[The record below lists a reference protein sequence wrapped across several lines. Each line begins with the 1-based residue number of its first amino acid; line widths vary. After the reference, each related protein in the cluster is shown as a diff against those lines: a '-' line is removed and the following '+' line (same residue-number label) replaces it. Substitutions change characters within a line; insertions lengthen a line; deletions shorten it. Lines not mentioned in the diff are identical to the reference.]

1 MPKCILIEMMN
12 LKEYYKNR
20 IDEYTLLRKTDTR
33 RLLLLSI
40 LRLLVF
46 VGGLTVSWIL
56 FRHNSYLGAAGIL
69 LSVVLFAGLL
79 KAYSKVSLR
88 RDFNSNMI
96 TVNSNELSAV
106 TGDISH
112 FNGGNKHIDP
122 AHDFSHDI
130 DLFGTNSL
138 FQYLNRTFSDI
149 GSDTLAGW
157 LKSPFEAAKDFQRRK
172 PAIEELVDH
181 IPWRHKFIATGM
193 INMTSGR
200 ENDALFTWFR
210 EKPLFACKKGL
221 RILVYLMPGL
231 TIASLFLLIMG
242 WLHYSVFTFLFL
254 TNLLLISLNLG
265 KINRVHEV
273 VSKRFSYLLTIE
285 KLIRHITDEKFNTD
299 YLLEIKNSFY
309 DGNVSA
315 VDRIN
320 GLAKIIQAFDSR
332 LNWIV
337 GIGVNG
343 ILLWDYHCVIRL
355 EDWKK
360 RISGFVPLWLDSLGR
375 MEALA
380 SLSNYACNHP
390 QFIFPEISE
399 GDKFLI
405 AEKLGHQLINADSR
419 VDNDF
424 SISKNGVITIIT
436 GANMAGKSTFL
447 RTVAVNLVLA
457 MNGAPVCASRFIFK
471 PVHLFSSMRTTDS
484 LSEHE
489 SYFYAELKRLRILI
503 ERIRKGEW
511 VFFIL
516 DEILK
521 GTNSK
526 DKSEGS
532 RLFIEKILG
541 YGGTGMVA
549 THDISLGALSSKYP
563 DNIVNNCFEIEIEES
578 DISFD
583 YILREGITTKMNA
596 ALLMKQHGIID

>member
-1 MPKCILIEMMN
+1 MMN

-20 IDEYTLLRKTDTR
+20 VDEYTALLKTDNR
-33 RLLLLSI
+33 RLLLLSA
-40 LRLLVF
+40 LRLSVF
-46 VGGLTVSWIL
+46 VAGITVSWIL
-56 FRHNSYLGAAGIL
+56 FRQNSYLGAGAFLI
-69 LSVVLFAGLL
+69 STVLFAVLL

-96 TVNSNELSAV
+96 TVNSNELSAI

-112 FNGGNKHIDP
+112 FYGGDRYIDI

-138 FQYLNRTFSDI
+138 FQFLNRTFSDT

-157 LKSPFEAAKDFQRRK
+157 LKSPFEAAKDFERRK
-172 PAIEELVDH
+172 PVIEELMEH
-181 IPWRHKFIATGM
+181 TPWRHQFIATGM
-193 INMTSGR
+193 INMTSDK

-210 EKPLFACKKGL
+210 EQPLFAGKKGL
-221 RILVYLMPGL
+221 RIFTYIMPGL
-231 TIASLFLLIMG
+231 TVVSLFLLIMG
-242 WLHYSVFTFLFL
+242 WLHYSVFIFLFL
-254 TNLLLISLNLG
+254 TNLLLVSFNLR
-265 KINRVHEV
+265 KINMVHGV
-273 VSKRFSYLLTIE
+273 VSKRFSYLSTIE
-285 KLIRHITDEKFNTD
+285 KLIRHIANARFKSD
-299 YLLEIKNSFY
+299 YLIEIKNNFN
-309 DGNVSA
+309 DGNFSA
-315 VDRIN
+315 VGRIKD
-320 GLAKIIQAFDSR
+320 LAKIIQTFDSR
-332 LNWIV
+332 LNWLI
-337 GIGVNG
+337 GIGANG
-343 ILLWDYHCVIRL
+343 ILLWDYHCVIKL

-360 RISGFVPLWLDSLGR
+360 STSVFVPLWLDSLGR

-380 SLSNYACNHP
+380 SLSNYAWNHP
-390 QFIFPEISE
+390 QSVFPEISD
-399 GDKFLI
+399 GDKFLV
-405 AEKLGHQLINADSR
+405 AEKLGHQLIDPDNR
-419 VDNDF
+419 IDNDF

-457 MNGAPVCASRFIFK
+457 MNGAPVCASRFLFT

-489 SYFYAELKRLRILI
+489 SYFYAELKRLRLLI
-503 ERIRKGEW
+503 DKIRKGESI
-511 VFFIL
+511 FFIL

-541 YGGTGMVA
+541 YGGTGIVA
-549 THDISLGALSSKYP
+549 THDISLGALISNYP
-563 DNIVNNCFEIEIEES
+563 DNIVNNCFEIEIDES
-578 DISFD
+578 DVLFD
-583 YILREGITTKMNA
+583 YILREGITTRMNA